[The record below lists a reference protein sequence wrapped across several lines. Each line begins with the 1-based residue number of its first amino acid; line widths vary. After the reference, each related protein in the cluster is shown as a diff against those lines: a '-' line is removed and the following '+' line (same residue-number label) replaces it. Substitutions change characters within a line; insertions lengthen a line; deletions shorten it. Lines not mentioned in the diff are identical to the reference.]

1 MKIYL
6 VTVYYDH
13 STGKEI
19 YTTEERAKQSALR
32 WAKNSRREVWVDEL
46 EPIDGMFVKTRT
58 CGKYD
63 ATSK

>member
-13 STGKEI
+13 STEKEI
-19 YTTEERAKQSALR
+19 YATEGQAKQSALR
-32 WAKNSRREVWVDEL
+32 WAKNSGREVWVDEL
-46 EPIDGMFVKTRT
+46 EPVDGQFMKTRT

-63 ATSK
+63 NTSN

>member
-13 STGKEI
+13 STEKDI
-19 YTTEERAKQSALR
+19 YATEECAKQSALR
-32 WAKNSRREVWVDEL
+32 WAKNSGREVWVDEL
-46 EPIDGMFVKTRT
+46 EPIDGQFMKTRT

-63 ATSK
+63 STSN